1 MFNFK
6 RKKFL
11 DFAGLMRTADSLAG
25 KIPAR
30 KTRRRLIRA
39 RKFLKY
45 FSWLVLALLAI
56 FLVLF
61 SVSFLNLKTIYG
73 QALAGKNNLE
83 QAITLIGQDKFSQAM
98 GASQAA
104 ENNFNLAAAA
114 LDEMKQAALLN
125 RRPAVLSQFNE
136 IESLLVAGQFLSR
149 AVYRAADFGAS
160 LEAVVGGDK
169 RLSFSKFSVTEKRR
183 ILQKIFESAPELNGI
198 KADLDLVLLNL
209 EQVEARGLLLI
220 LKGKIVEASEK
231 ISKVS
236 QLLEKAV
243 PMSQLIP
250 ALAGYP
256 EETKFL
262 VLLENSD
269 ELRPTGGFLGTYGIL
284 RIKDGE
290 ITDFI
295 THDVYHLD
303 MPVQDKMAVAP
314 PEPIKKYLND
324 KWYFRDA
331 NWSPDWPTAAR
342 KINWFFELE
351 SRLNP
356 AAEKISDFDG
366 LIALTP
372 KLITDL
378 LGITGPLT
386 IEGQIYNQNN
396 FTELLEYRVE
406 KGYQVLGVP
415 KWQRKEVIGLIAK
428 ELKIKIFDLPA
439 ASWAAAAKVLAA
451 NLDEKNLLFYFS
463 DNQLEKLAVKSG
475 WGGEIKNH
483 DGDYLYAVDAN
494 LAALKTDAVMS
505 RGLNYQVSQGA
516 DGLFARLTL
525 SYSHNGQVD
534 WKTSAY
540 KSYTRVYVPSGSQLI
555 KISGYR
561 PEQIGSGAEAGK
573 TWFGFHLTVAPGE
586 ITNLTI
592 DYKLPASVVNHGN
605 YSLFLQ
611 KQPGK
616 ETGQAAVDLSF
627 LNEIKSYSPASL
639 SVRRRG
645 LNELEWGGKLD
656 RDKSFEINF

>member
-6 RKKFL
+6 RKKSL
-11 DFAGLMRTADSLAG
+11 DFAHLLQAADSLTG
-25 KIPAR
+25 RIPAVQ
-30 KTRRRLIRA
+30 KRRRLVRA
-39 RKFLKY
+39 HKILKY
-45 FSWLVLALLAI
+45 FGWLVLAILTI

-61 SVSFLNLKTIYG
+61 SVSFIGLKTIYG

-83 QAITLIGQDKFSQAM
+83 QAVTLIGQDKFSQAM
-98 GASQAA
+98 AASRAA
-104 ENNFNLAAAA
+104 ENNFQLAVVA
-114 LDEMKQAALLN
+114 LDEMKRADFLN
-125 RRPAVLSQFNE
+125 RWPAFLSQLNE
-136 IESLLVAGQFLSR
+136 VESLLVAGQFLSR
-149 AVYRAADFGAS
+149 AVYQGAGFGAS
-160 LEAVVGGDK
+160 LEAVAGGGK
-169 RLSFSKFSVTEKRR
+169 KLSFSKFSAAEKRR
-183 ILQKIFESAPELNGI
+183 VLQKIFESTPELNGI

-209 EQVEARGLLLI
+209 EQVEARGLLAI
-220 LKGKIVEASEK
+220 LRGKITEISEK

-236 QLLEKAV
+236 QILAKAV

-284 RIKDGE
+284 RVKDGE
-290 ITDFI
+290 ITDFT

-303 MPVQDKMAVAP
+303 MPVEDKMAVAP
-314 PEPIKKYLND
+314 PAPIKKYLND
-324 KWYFRDA
+324 RWYFRDA

-342 KINWFFELE
+342 KISWFYDLE

-378 LGITGPLT
+378 LVITGPLK
-386 IEGQIYNQNN
+386 IEGQSYNKNN

-415 KWQRKEVIGLIAK
+415 KLQMKEVIGRIAR
-428 ELKIKIFDLPA
+428 ELKIKIMDLPA
-439 ASWAAAAKVLAA
+439 EKWAAAAKALAD
-451 NLDEKNLLFYFS
+451 NLDAKDLLFYFS
-463 DNQLEKLAVKSG
+463 DGQLEKLAVESG
-475 WGGEIKNH
+475 WGGEIKNYG
-483 DGDYLYAVDAN
+483 GDYLYAVDAN

-505 RGLNYQVSQGA
+505 RGLNYQVSQGGG
-516 DGLFARLTL
+516 GLFAKLTL
-525 SYSHNGQVD
+525 SYSHNGKVD

-555 KISGYR
+555 KISGFK
-561 PEQIGSGAEAGK
+561 PGEIDSGAEAGK

-592 DYKLPASVVNHGN
+592 DYKLPASVINGGN
-605 YSLFLQ
+605 YSFFLQ

-627 LNEIKSYSPASL
+627 LNEIKSYSPNSL
-639 SVRRRG
+639 SVHRRG
-645 LNELEWGGKLD
+645 LNGLEWEGELD
-656 RDKSFEINF
+656 RDRSFEINF